1 MATTKLQ
8 NLINPEVLGAYLDV
22 KLINAIKLTPFMEI
36 DRTLQG
42 RAGDTLTLPKYAYI
56 GMADDLDEGEAMVP
70 KQISAQT
77 VDVQVKKVAVA
88 VELTD
93 EAIMNHYGDVVN
105 EVGRQLLTSIADKI
119 EDDCFKALADAQKVA
134 VDAFDK
140 EAILDAQ
147 LAFGEDLEDGMVVFV
162 RPDQFNILRKDQ
174 DFVHIEAGA
183 RIVSG
188 HYGKVFGVDVVVSN
202 RVPKDE
208 AYLVKRG
215 ALALIAKQNCQCEQ
229 DRNILNMTNVFTAH
243 EFYVPYLKYEDRAV
257 KITIGQE

>member
-1 MATTKLQ
+1 MAQTKLE
-8 NLINPEVLGAYLDV
+8 NLINPQVLGAYLDV
-22 KLINAIKLTPFMEI
+22 KLIDAIKLTPFMEI

-42 RAGDTLTLPKYAYI
+42 RAGDTLSLPKYAYI
-56 GMADDLDEGEAMVP
+56 GMAEDLGEGEEITV
-70 KQISAQT
+70 KQISAET
-77 VDVQVKKVAVA
+77 VNVKVKKVAVG

-105 EVGRQLLTSIADKI
+105 EVGKQLLTSIADKI
-119 EDDCFKALADAQKVA
+119 EDDCFKELGKATLKATAA
-134 VDAFDK
+134 TFGK

-147 LAFGEDLEDGMVVFV
+147 LKFGEDLEDGMVVFV
-162 RPDQFNILRKDQ
+162 RPEQFNVLRKDP
-174 DFVHIEAGA
+174 DFVHIETGA

-188 HYGKVFGVDVVVSN
+188 HYGKVFGVDIVVSN
-202 RVPKDE
+202 RVAEGK
-208 AYLVKRG
+208 AYLIKRG

-257 KITIGQE
+257 EITIG

>member
-1 MATTKLQ
+1 MAQTKLE
-8 NLINPEVLGAYLDV
+8 NLINPQVLGAYLDV
-22 KLINAIKLTPFMEI
+22 KLIDAIKLTPFMEI

-56 GMADDLDEGEAMVP
+56 GMAEDLGEGEEITV
-70 KQISAQT
+70 KQINAST
-77 VDVQVKKVAVA
+77 VDVKVKKVAVG

-105 EVGRQLLTSIADKI
+105 EVGKQLLTSIADKI
-119 EDDCFKALADAQKVA
+119 EDDCFKELAKAKLKA
-134 VDAFDK
+134 TAAAFSK

-147 LAFGEDLEDGMVVFV
+147 LQFGEDLEDGMVVFV
-162 RPDQFNILRKDQ
+162 TPEQFNVLRKDS

-188 HYGKVFGVDVVVSN
+188 HYGKVFGVDVVVSK
-202 RVPKDE
+202 RVATGK
-208 AYLVKRG
+208 AYLIKRG

-257 KITIGQE
+257 EITIG

>member
-1 MATTKLQ
+1 MAQTKLA
-8 NLINPEVLGAYLDV
+8 NLINPQVLGAYLDV
-22 KLINAIKLTPFMEI
+22 KLIDAIKLTPFMEI

-56 GMADDLDEGEAMVP
+56 GMAEDLEEGEEITV
-70 KQISAQT
+70 KQISAST
-77 VDVQVKKVAVA
+77 VDVKVKKVAVG

-105 EVGRQLLTSIADKI
+105 EVGKQLLTSIADKI
-119 EDDCFKALADAQKVA
+119 EDDCFKELAKATLKA
-134 VDAFDK
+134 TAAAFSK

-147 LAFGEDLEDGMVVFV
+147 LKFGEDLEDGMVVFV
-162 RPDQFNILRKDQ
+162 RPEQFNVLRKDP

-188 HYGKVFGVDVVVSN
+188 HYGRVFGVDIVVSN
-202 RVPKDE
+202 RVAEGK
-208 AYLVKRG
+208 AYLIKRG

-257 KITIGQE
+257 EITIG

>member
-1 MATTKLQ
+1 MATTKLA

-22 KLINAIKLTPFMEI
+22 KLIDAIKLTPFMDI

-56 GMADDLDEGEAMVP
+56 GAADDLGEGETMVP
-70 KQISAQT
+70 RAISAET
-77 VDVQVKKVAVA
+77 IDVKVKKVAVA

-105 EVGRQLLTSIADKI
+105 EVGKQLLTSIADKI
-119 EDDCFKALADAQKVA
+119 EEDCFAELEKATLSVTAAT
-134 VDAFDK
+134 FNK

-147 LAFGEDLEDGMVVFV
+147 LKFGEDLEDGMVIFV
-162 RPDQFNILRKDQ
+162 KPEQFNVLRKDA

-188 HYGKVFGVDVVVSN
+188 HYGKVFGVDVIVSN
-202 RVPKDE
+202 RVPAGK

-215 ALALIAKQNCQCEQ
+215 ALSLIAKQNVHCEQ

-257 KITIGQE
+257 KIAIG